1 MSGVNQ
7 VILLGRLGR
16 DPECKALSSG
26 DQVANFSIA
35 TSKSWK
41 DASGTKQ
48 ERTEWHNI
56 VAFKKLAEIAGK
68 YLTKGRQVYVSGE
81 LQTRSWEDKDGQ
93 KKYKTEIVAHR
104 IEFIGDKPAAAS
116 QDSNTDAGG
125 FGPPVDD
132 LSQIPF

>member
-16 DPECKALSSG
+16 DPECKALQSG

-41 DASGTKQ
+41 DASGAKQ

-56 VAFKKLAEIAGK
+56 VAFKKLAEVAGK
-68 YLTKGRQVYVSGE
+68 YLTKGRQVFVEGE
-81 LQTRSWEDKDGQ
+81 LQTRSWEDKDGT
-93 KKYKTEIVAHR
+93 KKYKTEIVARR
-104 IEFIGDKPAAAS
+104 IEFIGDKPGV
-116 QDSNTDAGG
+116 DKNTGEVPSEA
-125 FGPPVDD
+125 PDD
-132 LSQIPF
+132 DNFNNAF